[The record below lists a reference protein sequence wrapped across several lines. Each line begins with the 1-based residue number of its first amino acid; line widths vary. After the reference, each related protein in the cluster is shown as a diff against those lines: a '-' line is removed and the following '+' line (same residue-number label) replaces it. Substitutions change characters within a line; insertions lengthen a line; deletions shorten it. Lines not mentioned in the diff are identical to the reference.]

1 MPEGMPSIEQHTDHL
16 FRQVSGRV
24 VAILTRQFGVDKI
37 EEVLDAVQDAFEAAL
52 IRWRFSGI
60 PSVPEAWLLTVA
72 RRKLMNQQRR
82 SKKMISLEA
91 DEWPGEE
98 GSLPE
103 PTEIYIRDSQLELLL
118 MCINLPLSTRD
129 RIITTLHIL
138 CGFSPFEL
146 SKAMDVHY
154 EAVRKSLYR
163 NKQKL
168 AAGRDWLDIKW
179 EKIPISDHLTT
190 IHEVL
195 YALFNEGYKSAKP
208 DNGIDITMC
217 YEAVRLLKLVMEL
230 ASSSES
236 HALLSLFYF
245 HMSRFPARLD
255 KDGIRLSLEQ
265 QDRSLWDQELIKFG
279 YYHLELAKPTH
290 ELNTRYLEAIIAS
303 LHIMAASFEVTPWN
317 NIENVYKKWLELDNQ
332 NVMVKLQALT
342 AALYYRP
349 DMALV
354 SEIENLRTE
363 FTAGHLYLIDATLAE
378 LFARLG
384 DKDSSDRFLQNAIE
398 GCEDVHDKKF
408 LQSKIMGIKK

>member
-1 MPEGMPSIEQHTDHL
+1 MPEGMPSIEQQTDHL

-24 VAILTRQFGVDKI
+24 VALLSRQFGVDKI
-37 EEVLDAVQDAFEAAL
+37 EEILDAVQDAFEAAL
-52 IRWRFSGI
+52 IRWRFSGV

-82 SKKMISLEA
+82 TKRATSLEA
-91 DEWPGEE
+91 GEWVGEE
-98 GSLPE
+98 GWQSE
-103 PTEIYIRDSQLELLL
+103 TSEIYVRDSQLELLL
-118 MCINLPLSTRD
+118 LCINLPLSTRD

-179 EKIPISDHLTT
+179 ESTPISEHLTT
-190 IHEVL
+190 IQEVL

-208 DNGIDITMC
+208 DNDIDMTLC

-265 QDRSLWDQELIKFG
+265 QDRSLWDQDLIKAGF
-279 YYHLELAKPTH
+279 YHLELAKPAH

-303 LHIMAASFEVTPWN
+303 LHLMAASFEVTPWN

-332 NVMVKLQALT
+332 NVWVKLQALT